1 MTEER
6 YLFVILLLDFKMKIY
21 NEKNGKKNSRYYI
34 IHYL

>member
-21 NEKNGKKNSRYYI
+21 NEKNGKKIVGI
-34 IHYL
+34 IL